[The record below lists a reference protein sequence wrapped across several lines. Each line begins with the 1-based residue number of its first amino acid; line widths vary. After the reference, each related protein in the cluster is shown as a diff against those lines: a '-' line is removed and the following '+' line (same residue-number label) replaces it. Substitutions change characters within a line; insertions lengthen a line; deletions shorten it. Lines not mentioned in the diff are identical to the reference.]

1 MIAGVGTNV
10 GNYGAKEGLVDYEIK
25 AGDIDANG
33 QFSMTVGIVD
43 ALDGAVES
51 TIDVWGFNI
60 QAKEKRKSHMKLPMV
75 MKRMTMVI
83 TTVF

>member
-10 GNYGAKEGLVDYEIK
+10 GNYGVKEGLVDYEIK
-25 AGDIDANG
+25 AGDIDQNG

-51 TIDVWGFNI
+51 VIDVWGFNI
-60 QAKEKRKSHMKLPMV
+60 QAAGESEQQCELPV
-75 MKRMTMVI
+75 VW
-83 TTVF
+83 